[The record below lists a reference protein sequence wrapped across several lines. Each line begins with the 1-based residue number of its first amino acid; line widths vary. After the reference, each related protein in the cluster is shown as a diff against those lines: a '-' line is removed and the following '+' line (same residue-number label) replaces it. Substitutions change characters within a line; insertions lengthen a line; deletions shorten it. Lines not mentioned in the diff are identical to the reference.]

1 MPAVELAVADVV
13 TAGAQHI
20 AEPAVL
26 PEEHPLLE
34 TDLQAQCHRP
44 PFGPRVLPGEP
55 FAAAFVVGPP
65 EGTRLGEREAE
76 AVGAPE
82 GGERGGEA
90 ARALSG
96 DRRAGGV
103 RPGPVLPLGP
113 GQEGVGEPVDERAAA
128 REVVHAPPH
137 GVDQDRHGGRQLS
150 VGVQVVED
158 VADAEDRPP
167 HLAVE
172 EHGERVRSAVPVVAG
187 RQVDGDP
194 AAVDLGVER
203 APPLGSVAPCDA

>member
-1 MPAVELAVADVV
+1 ME
-13 TAGAQHI
+13 G
-20 AEPAVL
+20 
-26 PEEHPLLE
+26 
-34 TDLQAQCHRP
+34 HRP
-44 PFGPRVLPGEP
+44 ALRPRVLPGEP

-65 EGTRLGEREAE
+65 EGPRLGEREPE
-76 AVGAPE
+76 AVGALE

-96 DRRAGGV
+96 DDGPRGV
-103 RPGPVLPLGP
+103 RPGPVLPFGP
-113 GQEGVGEPVDERAAA
+113 GQQGVGEPVDERGAA
-128 REVVHAPPH
+128 REVFHAPAH
-137 GVDQDRHGGRQLS
+137 GVDQDRHGGRQIP
-150 VGVQVVED
+150 VRVQVVED

-172 EHGERVRSAVPVVAG
+172 EHGERVRAAVRGVSR

-203 APPLGSVAPCDA
+203 APPVHVVAPPDA